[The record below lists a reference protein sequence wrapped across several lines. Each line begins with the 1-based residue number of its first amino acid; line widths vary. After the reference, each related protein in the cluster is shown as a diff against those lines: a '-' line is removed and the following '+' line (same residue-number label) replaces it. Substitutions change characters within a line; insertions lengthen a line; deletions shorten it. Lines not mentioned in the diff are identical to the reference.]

1 MAKTKT
7 IVRATDAQA
16 QALANLADAQE
27 QQVVAEHA
35 GVNNLA
41 VFGAMLANTNMAL
54 GQIMQTAANQ
64 IQPPQQG

>member
-1 MAKTKT
+1 MAKTTK